1 MDLRALKEFF
11 VDTFKYLVIIV
22 LVFFIVVYVC
32 TLQQVVGPSMEP
44 NLNNQDIL
52 LLNKLVFKFRDP
64 ARFEV
69 ITFQYD
75 NKQYLIKRIIGLP
88 GENIVYKDN
97 QLYINDTLYEE
108 PFLANLITNDFS
120 LSDLGY
126 STIPE
131 DMYLVL
137 GDNREDSLDSRKFG
151 LITKKDMVGK
161 PFLRIFPFNKMSFID

>member
-1 MDLRALKEFF
+1 MDMRELKEFF
-11 VDTFKYLVIIV
+11 VDTFKYLIIIAVV
-22 LVFFIVVYVC
+22 LFIVIYVC

-75 NKQYLIKRIIGLP
+75 NKQYLIKRVIGLP

-97 QLYINDTLYEE
+97 SLYIDDKLHEE
-108 PFLANLITNDFS
+108 PFLANLVTEDFS
-120 LSDLGY
+120 LADLGY
-126 STIPE
+126 ITIPK

-161 PFLRIFPFNKMSFID
+161 PFLRIFPFNKMSFIE